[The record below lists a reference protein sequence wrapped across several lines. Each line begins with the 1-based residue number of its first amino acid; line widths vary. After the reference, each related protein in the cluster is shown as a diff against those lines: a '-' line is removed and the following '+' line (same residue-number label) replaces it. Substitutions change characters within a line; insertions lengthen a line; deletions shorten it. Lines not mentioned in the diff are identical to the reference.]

1 MNAREAVKLAMD
13 SGNMIGMA
21 YLEDLTEDEMMQRPH
36 PECNHIKWQV
46 GHLIASENQIINGAL
61 PGSMPDLPEGF
72 KDRYSKE
79 TANSDDPTAFDSKE
93 DLLKLYQ
100 EQREAALRRLESL
113 NDEDLSTPGPK
124 DMPYVPTV
132 GSAFELLGCH
142 WLMHAGQWAV
152 IRRQLGRPPLF

>member
-1 MNAREAVKLAMD
+1 MFIKCKL
-13 SGNMIGMA
+13 GVCLNVG
-21 YLEDLTEDEMMQRPH
+21 LNPLDLTMMP
-36 PECNHIKWQV
+36 
-46 GHLIASENQIINGAL
+46 LLS
-61 PGSMPDLPEGF
+61 
-72 KDRYSKE
+72 
-79 TANSDDPTAFDSKE
+79 SKE